1 MSETHHGCI
10 AVTGAGSGIGAATAK
25 RLAESGRPVLLTGRR
40 REKLD
45 PVADAIERSG
55 GTALAIECDVR
66 DEPAV
71 RDAVRAGIERFG
83 GIAGLVNAAG
93 VMPVGPMSEADPA
106 DWRRIMDV
114 NVLGSLHAISSVL
127 PDMLE
132 RGSGHIV
139 SIGSVAGHTLF
150 PDATVYCASKS
161 ALHVISEGLRA
172 ELAIRRREDGNRIRV
187 SLIAPG
193 AVDTA
198 LPDTIA
204 HAPSREATQKWYRKM
219 EGILKPDDIAATI
232 QWAMDAPEHVSINEL
247 TVRPTEMVR

>member
-1 MSETHHGCI
+1 MSGTHHGCI
-10 AVTGAGSGIGAATAK
+10 VITGAGSGIGAATASM
-25 RLAESGRPVLLTGRR
+25 LAESGRPVLLTGRR
-40 REKLD
+40 RETLD
-45 PVADAIERSG
+45 PVGDAIGQAG
-55 GTALAIECDVR
+55 GEAMVFECDVS
-66 DEPAV
+66 DEEAV
-71 RDAVRAGIERFG
+71 QAAVQAGCERFG

-93 VMPVGPMSEADPA
+93 VMPVAPMPEADPA
-106 DWRRIMDV
+106 DWRRIMNV
-114 NVLGSLHAISSVL
+114 NVLGSLYAIAAVL
-127 PDMLE
+127 PKMLE
-132 RGSGHIV
+132 RGRGHIV

-198 LPDTIA
+198 LPETIA
-204 HAPSREATQKWYRKM
+204 HPPSRKATQAWYRKM
-219 EGILKPDDIAATI
+219 EGILKPEDIAATI
-232 QWAMDAPEHVSINEL
+232 RWAMDAPEHVSINEL